1 MLDFARSQKPFTCAS
16 CTSHMVSRF
25 TRVNVGQEF
34 ALQLSDTFFFLK
46 CKNPQE
52 VKASLIT
59 IFRLE
64 MSGRIWSMQINCEC
78 ARITLEY

>member
-34 ALQLSDTFFFLK
+34 ALQLSDTFFFFK
-46 CKNPQE
+46 VQKSTRGE
-52 VKASLIT
+52 G
-59 IFRLE
+59 IFNND
-64 MSGRIWSMQINCEC
+64 IP
-78 ARITLEY
+78 T